1 MTANDFLILVNT
13 ETTEK
18 VQSMYIYIYIYIL
31 HDIDTCS
38 RRRATTLRT
47 SCSATLRRLWLCPK
61 GMAKPDTESDPVRS
75 PPLRGSGRV
84 WKRVVQVL
92 PHALAG
98 GLPRSSLFLSLIMSL
113 FLSMFLFLSFG
124 FIVSS
129 CFFISVYLS
138 LPICIYLS
146 LSLSFFWLFSLERLR
161 VWQEQEQG
169 HKHKRGQWQNKSFRV
184 LVLDWCY
191 FLMFCND

>member
-1 MTANDFLILVNT
+1 M
-13 ETTEK
+13 
-18 VQSMYIYIYIYIL
+18 QSSQS
-31 HDIDTCS
+31 HDAAHKRQCDPQ
-38 RRRATTLRT
+38 A
-47 SCSATLRRLWLCPK
+47 A
-61 GMAKPDTESDPVRS
+61 MAVPQGHGEAKQRKRSVRS
-75 PPLRGSGRV
+75 APLRGSGRV

-138 LPICIYLS
+138 LPICIHLS
-146 LSLSFFWLFSLERLR
+146 LSLSFF
-161 VWQEQEQG
+161 
-169 HKHKRGQWQNKSFRV
+169 
-184 LVLDWCY
+184 
-191 FLMFCND
+191 